1 MSLTD
6 YLVIALFIFISLVIF
21 VPVILFIYWYVKDD
35 RQKQHSILRNFPVIG
50 KVRYITEKVGPE
62 LRQYLFN
69 NDTEGKPFREK
80 NTRMLSK
87 PANTKKD

>member
-1 MSLTD
+1 
-6 YLVIALFIFISLVIF
+6 IALVIF

-69 NDTEGKPFREK
+69 NDTEGKPFSRKEYQDVVK
-80 NTRMLSK
+80 AGKYKERLI
-87 PANTKKD
+87 